1 MANYDYI
8 LDYAVGQ
15 FVLWNPKTKYEVD
28 ISEENALKM
37 SMENN
42 VKVTKD
48 AKGMLNTI
56 AEDLNEQNEVFNGM
70 TFNGLGL

>member
-48 AKGMLNTI
+48 AKGRLDSL
-56 AEDLNEQNEVFNGM
+56 AEDLEDYRAGLFNGV
-70 TFNGLGL
+70 GLT

>member
-1 MANYDYI
+1 MESDYI

-15 FVLWNPKTKYEVD
+15 FVLWNPKTRYEVD

-37 SMENN
+37 SMNNN

-48 AKGMLNTI
+48 AEGMLNTI
-56 AEDLNEQNEVFNGM
+56 AEDLNEQNEIFNGV
-70 TFNGLGL
+70 GL

>member
-1 MANYDYI
+1 MDVDYI

-15 FVLWNPKTKYEVD
+15 FVLWNPKTRYEVD

-37 SMENN
+37 SMNNN

-48 AKGMLNTI
+48 AEGMLNTI
-56 AEDLNEQNEVFNGM
+56 AEDLNEQNEIFNGV
-70 TFNGLGL
+70 GL

>member
-1 MANYDYI
+1 MASDDYI

-15 FVLWNPKTKYEVD
+15 FVLWNPKTRYEVD

-42 VKVTKD
+42 VKMTKD
-48 AKGMLNTI
+48 AEGMLNTI
-56 AEDLNEQNEVFNGM
+56 AEDLNEQNEIFNGV
-70 TFNGLGL
+70 GL

>member
-15 FVLWNPKTKYEVD
+15 FVLWNPKNKYEVD

-42 VKVTKD
+42 VKMTED
-48 AKGMLNTI
+48 ANGMLNTI
-56 AEDLNEQNEVFNGM
+56 AEDLNEHNEIFNGV
-70 TFNGLGL
+70 GL

>member
-1 MANYDYI
+1 MVSDYI

-15 FVLWNPKTKYEVD
+15 FVLWNPKTRYEVD

-37 SMENN
+37 SMNNN

-48 AKGMLNTI
+48 AEGMLNTI
-56 AEDLNEQNEVFNGM
+56 AEEIFNGV
-70 TFNGLGL
+70 GL

>member
-1 MANYDYI
+1 MDVDYV

-15 FVLWNPKTKYEVD
+15 FVLWNTKSKYEVD

-37 SMENN
+37 SQNNN
-42 VKVTKD
+42 VKMTKE
-48 AKGMLNTI
+48 AKGMLDTI
-56 AEDLNEQNEVFNGM
+56 AEDLNEHNEVFNGM